1 MRIKSFG
8 YNINECFKNLWRN
21 RMMSIAAITSVA
33 ATLLI
38 LGIIFVLIV
47 NITAMTQVAKDQF
60 DTIQVYLED
69 DISIEEIEEIGTKIF
84 KLQGVKDVIFET
96 KQDALE
102 KMKLDW
108 DQNGYLLDGLE
119 SNPLPNSY
127 IVILDDIN
135 YSEYIVMSIEGA
147 QGIEEV
153 KYYQEVIENIIK
165 VTDAVRR
172 VGLFIIVVLIAIS
185 TFIISNTIKIAVYAR
200 RKEINIMKYVGATNW
215 FIRGPFLLEGI
226 VLGLLGAAIS
236 SVLIYFAYK
245 YSYDA
250 IMDQFYMFIS
260 AYLIRAQVI
269 IKDVAF
275 LFAIIGSGIGALG
288 SITSLRKHLKV

>member
-38 LGIIFVLIV
+38 LGIIFVLVV

-96 KQDALE
+96 KQEALA

>member
-1 MRIKSFG
+1 MRIKSIG
-8 YNINECFKNLWRN
+8 YNVKECFKNLWRN
-21 RMMSIAAITSVA
+21 RMMSVASISSVA

-47 NITAMTQVAKDQF
+47 NIAAMTQVAKDQF
-60 DTIQVYLED
+60 DTIQVYLD
-69 DISIEEIEEIGTKIF
+69 DELSISEIEDIGTGIF

-96 KQDALE
+96 KEEALE

-135 YSEYIVMSIEGA
+135 YSEYIVASIEDTA
-147 QGIEEV
+147 GIEEV

-165 VTDAVRR
+165 ITDVIRR
-172 VGLFIIVVLIAIS
+172 VGLFIMVVLIAIS
-185 TFIISNTIKIAVYAR
+185 TFIISNTIKIAVHAR
-200 RKEINIMKYVGATNW
+200 RREINIMKYVGATNW

-226 VLGLLGAAIS
+226 VLGLFGALIS
-236 SVLIYFAYK
+236 SVIIYFAYK
-245 YSYDA
+245 YSYEA
-250 IMDQFYMFIS
+250 IMEQFYMFIS

-269 IKDVAF
+269 IKDVVF
-275 LFAIIGSGIGALG
+275 LFVIIGSGIGALG
-288 SITSLRKHLKV
+288 SIASLRKHLKV

>member
-8 YNINECFKNLWRN
+8 YNVKECFKNLWRN
-21 RMMSIAAITSVA
+21 RMMSVASISSVA

-47 NITAMTQVAKDQF
+47 NISAMTQVAKDQF
-60 DTIQVYLED
+60 DTVQVYLDEGL
-69 DISIEEIEEIGTKIF
+69 SIEQIEDLGTKMF
-84 KLQGVKDVIFET
+84 KLQGVQDVVFEA
-96 KQDALE
+96 KADALE

-127 IVILDDIN
+127 IIILDDIN
-135 YSEYIVMSIEGA
+135 YASYIVTSIESYD
-147 QGIEEV
+147 GIEEV

-165 VTDAVRR
+165 ITDVIRR
-172 VGLFIIVVLIAIS
+172 VGLFIMVVLIAIS
-185 TFIISNTIKIAVYAR
+185 TFIISNTIKIAVHAR
-200 RKEINIMKYVGATNW
+200 RREINIMKYVGATNW

-226 VLGLLGAAIS
+226 ILGVLGALIAATA
-236 SVLIYFAYK
+236 IYFAYK
-245 YSYDA
+245 YSYNA

-260 AYLIRAQVI
+260 AYLIRVQVI
-269 IKDVAF
+269 IKDVVF
-275 LFAIIGSGIGALG
+275 LFVIIGSGIGALG
-288 SITSLRKHLKV
+288 SIASLRKYLDV

>member
-1 MRIKSFG
+1 MRIKSLG
-8 YNINECFKNLWRN
+8 YNIRECFKNLWRN
-21 RMMSIAAITSVA
+21 RMMSVASISSVA

-47 NITAMTQVAKDQF
+47 NISAMTQVAKDQF

-69 DISIEEIEEIGTKIF
+69 DLAISDIEDIGTEIF

-96 KQDALE
+96 KEEALE

-135 YSEYIVMSIEGA
+135 YSDYIVMSIQDTE
-147 QGIEEV
+147 GIEEV
-153 KYYQEVIENIIK
+153 KYYKEVIENIITMTEAIRK
-165 VTDAVRR
+165 
-172 VGLFIIVVLIAIS
+172 VGLFIMVVLIAIS
-185 TFIISNTIKIAVYAR
+185 TFIISNTIKIAVHAR

-226 VLGLLGAAIS
+226 VLGLIGAGIATT
-236 SVLIYFAYK
+236 LIYIGYK
-245 YSYDA
+245 YSYNA

-260 AYLIRAQVI
+260 AYLIRTQVI
-269 IKDVAF
+269 IKDVGF
-275 LFAIIGSGIGALG
+275 LFGIIGSGIGALG
-288 SITSLRKHLKV
+288 SIASLRKHLRV

>member
-1 MRIKSFG
+1 MRIKSLG

-60 DTIQVYLED
+60 DTIQVYLD
-69 DISIEEIEEIGTKIF
+69 DDLAIEEIEDIGTKIF

-96 KQDALE
+96 KQEALE

-127 IVILDDIN
+127 IIILDDIN
-135 YSEYIVMSIEGA
+135 YSEYIVTSIEGTH
-147 QGIEEV
+147 GIEEV

-165 VTDAVRR
+165 VTDVIRR

-185 TFIISNTIKIAVYAR
+185 TFIISNTIKIAVHAR
-200 RKEINIMKYVGATNW
+200 RREINIMKYVGATNW

-236 SVLIYFAYK
+236 STLIYFAYK
-245 YSYDA
+245 YSYNA

-288 SITSLRKHLKV
+288 SIASLRKHLKV

>member
-1 MRIKSFG
+1 MRIKSLG

-21 RMMSIAAITSVA
+21 RMMSIASISSVA

-47 NITAMTQVAKDQF
+47 NISAMTQVAKDQF
-60 DTIQVYLED
+60 DTIQVYLD
-69 DISIEEIEEIGTKIF
+69 DDLSIEQIEDIGTKIF
-84 KLQGVKDVIFET
+84 KLQGVKDVVFET
-96 KQDALE
+96 KEEALD

-127 IVILDDIN
+127 IVMLDDIN
-135 YSEYIVMSIEGA
+135 YADYIVESVDGTA
-147 QGIEEV
+147 GIEEV

-165 VTDAVRR
+165 VTDVIRQ
-172 VGLFIIVVLIAIS
+172 VGLFIMVVLIAIS
-185 TFIISNTIKIAVYAR
+185 TFIISNTIKIAVHAR
-200 RKEINIMKYVGATNW
+200 RREINIMKYVGATNW

-226 VLGLLGAAIS
+226 ILGLIGALVS
-236 SVLIYFAYK
+236 STLIYFAYK
-245 YSYDA
+245 YSYEA

-260 AYLIRAQVI
+260 AYLIRTQVI
-269 IKDVAF
+269 IKDVIF
-275 LFAIIGSGIGALG
+275 IFVVIGSGIGALG
-288 SITSLRKHLKV
+288 SITSLRKYLKV

>member
-1 MRIKSFG
+1 MRIKSLG

-21 RMMSIAAITSVA
+21 RMMSIASISSVA

-47 NITAMTQVAKDQF
+47 NISAMTQVAKDQF
-60 DTIQVYLED
+60 DTIQVYLD
-69 DISIEEIEEIGTKIF
+69 DDLSIEQIEDIGTKIF
-84 KLQGVKDVIFET
+84 KLQGVKDVVFET
-96 KQDALE
+96 KEEALD

-127 IVILDDIN
+127 IVMLDDIN
-135 YSEYIVMSIEGA
+135 YADYIVESVEGTA
-147 QGIEEV
+147 GIEEV

-165 VTDAVRR
+165 VTDVIRQ
-172 VGLFIIVVLIAIS
+172 VGLFIMVVLIAIS
-185 TFIISNTIKIAVYAR
+185 TFIISNTIKIAVHAR
-200 RKEINIMKYVGATNW
+200 RREINIMKYVGATNW

-226 VLGLLGAAIS
+226 ILGLIGALVS
-236 SVLIYFAYK
+236 STLIYFAYK
-245 YSYDA
+245 YSYEA

-260 AYLIRAQVI
+260 AYLIRTQVI
-269 IKDVAF
+269 IKDVIF
-275 LFAIIGSGIGALG
+275 IFVVIGSGIGALG
-288 SITSLRKHLKV
+288 SITSLRKYLKV

>member
-1 MRIKSFG
+1 MRIKSLG
-8 YNINECFKNLWRN
+8 YNIKECFKNLWRN
-21 RMMSIAAITSVA
+21 RMMSIASISSVA

-47 NITAMTQVAKDQF
+47 NISSMTQVAKDQF
-60 DTIQVYLED
+60 DTIQVYLD
-69 DISIEEIEEIGTKIF
+69 DDLSIEQIEDIGTKIF
-84 KLQGVKDVIFET
+84 KLQGVKDVVFET
-96 KQDALE
+96 KEEALD

-127 IVILDDIN
+127 IVMLDDIN
-135 YSEYIVMSIEGA
+135 YADYIVSSIEGS

-165 VTDAVRR
+165 VTEVIRQ
-172 VGLFIIVVLIAIS
+172 VGLFIMVVLIAIS
-185 TFIISNTIKIAVYAR
+185 TFIISNTIKIAVHAR
-200 RKEINIMKYVGATNW
+200 RREINIMKYVGATNW

-226 VLGLLGAAIS
+226 ILGLIGALLS
-236 SVLIYFAYK
+236 STLIYFAYK
-245 YSYDA
+245 YSYEA

-260 AYLIRAQVI
+260 AYLIRTQVI
-269 IKDVAF
+269 IKDVVF
-275 LFAIIGSGIGALG
+275 IFVVIGSGIGALG
-288 SITSLRKHLKV
+288 SITSLRKYLKV

>member
-1 MRIKSFG
+1 MRIKSLG

-21 RMMSIAAITSVA
+21 RMMSIASISSVA

-47 NITAMTQVAKDQF
+47 NISSMTQVAKDQF
-60 DTIQVYLED
+60 DTIQVYLD
-69 DISIEEIEEIGTKIF
+69 DDLSIEQIEDIGTKIF
-84 KLQGVKDVIFET
+84 KLQGVKDVVFET
-96 KQDALE
+96 KEEALD

-127 IVILDDIN
+127 IVMLDDIN
-135 YSEYIVMSIEGA
+135 YADYIVESVDGTA
-147 QGIEEV
+147 GIEEV

-165 VTDAVRR
+165 VTDVIRQ
-172 VGLFIIVVLIAIS
+172 VGLFIMVVLIAIS
-185 TFIISNTIKIAVYAR
+185 TFIISNTIKIAVHAR
-200 RKEINIMKYVGATNW
+200 RREINIMKYVGATNW

-226 VLGLLGAAIS
+226 ILGLIGALVS
-236 SVLIYFAYK
+236 SALIYFAYK
-245 YSYDA
+245 YSYEA

-260 AYLIRAQVI
+260 AYLIRTQVI
-269 IKDVAF
+269 IKDVIF
-275 LFAIIGSGIGALG
+275 IFVVIGSGIGALG
-288 SITSLRKHLKV
+288 SITSLRKYLKV

>member
-1 MRIKSFG
+1 MRIKSLG
-8 YNINECFKNLWRN
+8 YNIRECFKNLWRN
-21 RMMSIAAITSVA
+21 RMMSVASISSVA

-47 NITAMTQVAKDQF
+47 NISAMTQVAKDQF

-69 DISIEEIEEIGTKIF
+69 DLAISDIEDIGTEIF

-96 KQDALE
+96 KEEALE

-135 YSEYIVMSIEGA
+135 YSDYIVMSIQDTE
-147 QGIEEV
+147 GIEEV
-153 KYYQEVIENIIK
+153 KYYKEVIENIITMTEAIRK
-165 VTDAVRR
+165 
-172 VGLFIIVVLIAIS
+172 VGLFIMVVLIAIS
-185 TFIISNTIKIAVYAR
+185 TFIISNTIKIAVHAR

-226 VLGLLGAAIS
+226 VLGLIGAGIATT
-236 SVLIYFAYK
+236 LIYIGYK
-245 YSYDA
+245 YSYNA

-260 AYLIRAQVI
+260 AYLIRTQVI
-269 IKDVAF
+269 IKDVGF
-275 LFAIIGSGIGALG
+275 LFVIIGSGIGALG
-288 SITSLRKHLKV
+288 SIASLRKHLRV

>member
-1 MRIKSFG
+1 MRIKSIG
-8 YNINECFKNLWRN
+8 YNVKECFKNLWRN
-21 RMMSIAAITSVA
+21 RMMSVASISSVA

-47 NITAMTQVAKDQF
+47 NIAAMTQVAKDQF
-60 DTIQVYLED
+60 DTIQVYLD
-69 DISIEEIEEIGTKIF
+69 DELSISEIEDIGTGIF

-96 KQDALE
+96 KEEALE

-135 YSEYIVMSIEGA
+135 YSEYIVASIEDTA
-147 QGIEEV
+147 GIEEV

-165 VTDAVRR
+165 ITDVIRR
-172 VGLFIIVVLIAIS
+172 VGLFIMVVLIAIS
-185 TFIISNTIKIAVYAR
+185 TFIISNTIKIAVHAR
-200 RKEINIMKYVGATNW
+200 RREINIMKYVGATNW

-226 VLGLLGAAIS
+226 VLGLFS
-236 SVLIYFAYK
+236 
-245 YSYDA
+245 
-250 IMDQFYMFIS
+250 
-260 AYLIRAQVI
+260 
-269 IKDVAF
+269 
-275 LFAIIGSGIGALG
+275 
-288 SITSLRKHLKV
+288 T

>member
-1 MRIKSFG
+1 MRIKSLG
-8 YNINECFKNLWRN
+8 YNIKECFKNLWRN
-21 RMMSIAAITSVA
+21 RMMSVASISSVA

-47 NITAMTQVAKDQF
+47 NISAMTQVAKDQF

-69 DISIEEIEEIGTKIF
+69 DLSITEIEDIGSSIF

-96 KQDALE
+96 KEEALE

-108 DQNGYLLDGLE
+108 DKNGYLLDGLE

-127 IVILDDIN
+127 IIILDDIN
-135 YSEYIVMSIEGA
+135 YSEYIVTSIENKPGV
-147 QGIEEV
+147 EEI

-165 VTDAVRR
+165 MTEAIRK
-172 VGLFIIVVLIAIS
+172 VGLFIMVVLIAIS
-185 TFIISNTIKIAVYAR
+185 TFIISNTIKIAVHAR
-200 RKEINIMKYVGATNW
+200 RREINIMKYVGATNW

-226 VLGLLGAAIS
+226 TLGLLGALIS
-236 SVLIYFAYK
+236 TVLIYFAYK
-245 YSYDA
+245 YSYEA

-260 AYLIRAQVI
+260 AYLIRTQEI

-275 LFAIIGSGIGALG
+275 LFCIIGSGIGALG
-288 SITSLRKHLKV
+288 SIASLRKHLRV

>member
-1 MRIKSFG
+1 
-8 YNINECFKNLWRN
+8 
-21 RMMSIAAITSVA
+21 MSIASITSVA

-38 LGIIFVLIV
+38 LGIIFVLIM
-47 NITAMTQVAKDQF
+47 NISAMTQVAKDQF

-69 DISIEEIEEIGTKIF
+69 DVAIDEIEAIGSEIF

-96 KQDALE
+96 KQEALE

-127 IVILDDIN
+127 IIILEDLN
-135 YSEYIVMSIEGA
+135 YAEYIVTSIEDRE
-147 QGIEEV
+147 GIEEV
-153 KYYQEVIENIIK
+153 KYYQEVIQNIIS
-165 VTDAVRR
+165 VTDVIRK
-172 VGLFIIVVLIAIS
+172 VGLFIMVILVAIS
-185 TFIISNTIKIAVYAR
+185 TFIISNTIKIAVHAR

-226 VLGLLGAAIS
+226 ILGLLGATIAS
-236 SVLIYFAYK
+236 TLIYFAYN
-245 YSYDA
+245 YSYNA

-260 AYLIRAQVI
+260 AYLIRTQVI

-275 LFAIIGSGIGALG
+275 IFAIIGSGIGALG
-288 SITSLRKHLKV
+288 SITSLRKHLRV